1 MKITKKAQAIHRI
14 RDDGTDISYYIFNE
28 YEVHYGELPPGV
40 VQPWHHHEAISET
53 LYILEGKLIFHYLGD
68 QNQKVETEVE
78 PGDMIQAEDTPHT
91 FSNPYEE
98 TCKMIA
104 FRFVPQGIDQHEVI
118 KNDKVLHPD
127 LE

>member
-1 MKITKKAQAIHRI
+1 MKITNKEQAIHTV
-14 RDDGTDISYYIFNE
+14 RDDGTNISYYIFPE

-40 VQPWHHHEAISET
+40 VQPWHHHAVISET
-53 LYILEGKLIFHYLGD
+53 LYILEGKLTLHYLD
-68 QNQKVETEVE
+68 EHNEKRQTEVI
-78 PGDMIQAEDTPHT
+78 PGDMIQVEDTPHT
-91 FSNPYEE
+91 FSNPYKE

-118 KNDKVLHPD
+118 KNDKVLYPE